1 MVSDLQPE
9 QRPAADLVLRRWQ
22 DQHRIDHLG
31 KVLRQVAR
39 QAAVFDSRPSPDE
52 LAHLTQLLDKA
63 EQAIHNLLESIENLG
78 EMVAEMQTAVDQI
91 KADKDAGRSE
101 WQVFGVQDDDEM
113 LERLARLYGL
123 DNAPSENRLHGYRW
137 HT

>member
-1 MVSDLQPE
+1 MDEVRPE
-9 QRPAADLVLRRWQ
+9 QRPAADRVYRRWS
-22 DQHRIDHLG
+22 DLHRINYLD

-39 QAAVFDSRPSPDE
+39 QAAVFDSTPSPDE

-63 EQAIHNLLESIENLG
+63 EEAIHNLLESIEELG

-101 WQVFGVQDDDEM
+101 WQVLGVLDDDEM
-113 LERLARLYGL
+113 LERLSRLYGL
-123 DNAPSENRLHGYRW
+123 DNAPSQNRLHGYRW
-137 HT
+137 NT